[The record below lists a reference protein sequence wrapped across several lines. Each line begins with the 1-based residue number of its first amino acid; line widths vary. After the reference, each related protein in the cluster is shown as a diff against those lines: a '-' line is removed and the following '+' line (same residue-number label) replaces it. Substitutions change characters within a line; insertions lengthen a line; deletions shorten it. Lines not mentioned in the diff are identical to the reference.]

1 MKSIEQLTEEV
12 LALPD
17 ESRVLL
23 LEQLMNSLEYEP
35 DASIQASWL
44 SVADRRREEVRSG
57 SIKMISSENVFAE
70 ARRLLNP

>member
-44 SVADRRREEVRSG
+44 SVVDRRREEVRSG

>member
-35 DASIQASWL
+35 EPSIQANWL
-44 SVADRRREEVRSG
+44 SVVDRRREEVRNG
-57 SIKMISSENVFAE
+57 SIKMISSGDVFAE
-70 ARRLLNP
+70 ARRLLNT